1 MFVEGDGRGPWAR
14 RRRDLEALY
23 TDDLGGAEFLTEFQ
37 LSLVATAA
45 TLRLELEQLE
55 GRMSCGE
62 AVDLDLYG
70 RLAGHYRRICE
81 TLGIE
86 RRKREVT
93 PDPLSYAREFDRR
106 KAADVEGGDARA

>member
-23 TDDLGGAEFLTEFQ
+23 TDDLGGAELLTEFQ

-62 AVDLDLYG
+62 VVDLDLYG

-93 PDPLSYAREFDRR
+93 PDPLSYAREFDLR
-106 KAADVEGGDARA
+106 KTAGAEAREVRS